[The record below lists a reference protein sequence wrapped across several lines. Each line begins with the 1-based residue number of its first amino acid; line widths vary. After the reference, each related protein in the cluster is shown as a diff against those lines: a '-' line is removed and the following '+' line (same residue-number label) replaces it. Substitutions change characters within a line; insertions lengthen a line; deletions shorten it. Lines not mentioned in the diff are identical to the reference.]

1 MSLKIPNEIQPTEG
15 ETFPMPPPR
24 LSSRVASL
32 SSLV

>member
-15 ETFPMPPPR
+15 ETFPMPPR